1 MGYEYDQWKTISDI
15 DYEESFKTEI
25 NDTEEDLKL
34 FMEITNGYTTSK

>member
-15 DYEESFKTEI
+15 DYEESFKAEI

-34 FMEITNGYTTSK
+34 FMEITHGYTTSK